1 MTPAA
6 CPPPPV
12 QVFTDEFHLF
22 TLSPF
27 LSATAALHPRVNIK
41 SIVIALIDRLASYAA
56 REAENESPE
65 DRKRGEE
72 DAAKRLSD
80 KISARK
86 RLGAAGEPKAADKQE
101 GADVWGGGGGGG
113 DEAAAPPAPAE
124 GGAKAAD
131 GGEGKPP
138 AEGEAAAGAPVR
150 KFRGIP
156 ENVKLFEVFWQQ
168 VVELIKARPD
178 LPIQDI
184 TALLVSLAN
193 LSLSCYPDQLEY
205 VDQVLAFARAKVT
218 EYNNSADL
226 YTPTTASNLLALL
239 LSPINSYATVL
250 TLLAIPSYLP
260 LLLSQPFG
268 SRRSIAHGVV
278 SSVLKNETVIDSP
291 DDVEGVLGMCSVL
304 IRDQRDPAQAAGS
317 STNGGGGGYSSSG
330 GRRGQVREYDAEDLA
345 EEQGWVAR
353 MVHLF
358 RSDDLDVQFQ
368 VRPSLRASPWHCTLT
383 ADASPSDPH
392 PPSSCCKRRASRSA
406 RAATASAIRSRRS
419 SRPAY
424 SSPTATARCRT
435 TT

>member
-1 MTPAA
+1 MR
-6 CPPPPV
+6 PP

-56 REAENESPE
+56 REAESESPE
-65 DRKRGEE
+65 EKKRGEE
-72 DAAKRLSD
+72 EAAKRLSE
-80 KISARK
+80 KIKARK
-86 RLGAAGEPKAADKQE
+86 RGGSIEAKKETNQE
-101 GADVWGGGGGGG
+101 GVDVWGGGG
-113 DEAAAPPAPAE
+113 AAAPAAESEEPAEDAVAAPAE
-124 GGAKAAD
+124 GSEDRK
-131 GGEGKPP
+131 
-138 AEGEAAAGAPVR
+138 EGETVPGHVR

-184 TALLVSLAN
+184 TALFVSLIN

-205 VDQVLAFARAKVT
+205 VDQVLAFAQSKVT
-218 EYNNSADL
+218 EYSNSADL
-226 YTPTTASNLLALL
+226 YTPTTTSNLLALL
-239 LSPINSYATVL
+239 LSPINSYTTVL

-268 SRRSIAHGVV
+268 SRRSIAHAVV
-278 SSVLKNETVIDSP
+278 SSVLKNETVIENP
-291 DDVEGVLGMCSVL
+291 EDVEGVLGMCSVL
-304 IRDQRDPAQAAGS
+304 IKDQKEPGQGPSAAGS
-317 STNGGGGGYSSSG
+317 SNGGYSSTG

-368 VRPSLRASPWHCTLT
+368 VHFPSLRAT
-383 ADASPSDPH
+383 
-392 PPSSCCKRRASRSA
+392 
-406 RAATASAIRSRRS
+406 
-419 SRPAY
+419 
-424 SSPTATARCRT
+424 
-435 TT
+435 